1 LSNIKRFTAPISIV
15 ILIIVAAVAPFTIL
29 KSNPVISPPILDPN
43 FELRMAGS
51 GTMSLILWRSEY
63 MIAKGDALSL
73 NQVTFDHMT
82 ALKFELS
89 KQNKSAASYVSVT
102 QIITGPRLASLFT
115 LNLSVWIL
123 RESCNCDSS
132 SIVRN
137 EVFGVTFNDGTHTLT
152 YQLSAIPMETEVK
165 WDAKVVHLQTLNDQW
180 VKVPLNIGKEFE
192 TAQWKRPERVTLG
205 VIFGAGSAFS
215 GFRTAYLHNFTW
227 SERSNVQ
234 GRDYS
239 NLSASS
245 ELKHAS
251 IPELISKCQQACS
264 LALVGNWSKD
274 LTTVYGDRAAGCQ

>member
-1 LSNIKRFTAPISIV
+1 MSNITRFTAPISIV
-15 ILIIVAAVAPFTIL
+15 ILIIVAAVVPFTIL
-29 KSNPVISPPILDPN
+29 KSNPVTSPPVLDPN
-43 FELRMAGS
+43 FELWMGGS
-51 GTMSLILWRSEY
+51 GRMSLILWRSEY
-63 MIAKGDALSL
+63 VIAEGDALSL

-115 LNLSVWIL
+115 LNLSVWVL
-123 RESCNCDSS
+123 RESCNCDPS
-132 SIVRN
+132 SIVPN

-152 YQLSAIPMETEVK
+152 YQFSATPMKTEVK
-165 WDAKVVHLQTLNDQW
+165 WDARVVHLQTLNDQW
-180 VKVPLNIGKEFE
+180 VKVPLNIGEEFE
-192 TAQWKRPERVTLG
+192 SAQWKRPERVTLG
-205 VIFGAGSAFS
+205 VVFGAGNDFS
-215 GFRTAYLHNFTW
+215 GSRTAYLHNFTW

-251 IPELISKCQQACS
+251 IPGLLSMSQRTCGLS
-264 LALVGNWSKD
+264 VVGSWSKD
-274 LTTVYGDRAAGCQ
+274 LTIVCGDRATGCQ